1 MTSILFEVVRICR
14 NHIQMQLSRK
24 QKTLSEFVGPFLKS
38 PSNLSISKKK
48 KTAKNVGRQMSKEV
62 RFGTPFDSQHVK
74 GSQTLVKSAWTIF
87 YHIFHHSWGH

>member
-48 KTAKNVGRQMSKEV
+48 NDCQKRS
-62 RFGTPFDSQHVK
+62 
-74 GSQTLVKSAWTIF
+74 
-87 YHIFHHSWGH
+87 